1 MIHVVIV
8 DDHPVVLAGLVGLIE
23 SEPGI
28 ACLAAVTSAAD
39 ALDATRQTGAAVVV
53 ADYELRDGDGLT
65 LCADLKSL
73 PAPPGVIIYS
83 AFARPRLLP
92 AAAIAGADA
101 MLDKGARAD
110 QLFEMIHTVARG
122 AARLPSPPP
131 EVMERCFRKLNPDD
145 VPLFGMA
152 VNGTPASEIAAVVGM
167 DLEETRRRLRILLG
181 RLQEQSVG
189 PASSGQWA

>member
-1 MIHVVIV
+1 MIDVVVV
-8 DDHPVVLAGLVGLIE
+8 DDHPAVLAGLVGLVE

-28 ACLAAVTSAAD
+28 ACLAAVRSAAD

-101 MLDKGARAD
+101 MLDKAAPAD
-110 QLFEMIHTVARG
+110 QLFETIRRVAAG
-122 AARLPSPPP
+122 ATRLPSPPP

-152 VNGTPASEIAAVVGM
+152 INGAPASEIAAVVGT
-167 DLEETRRRLRILLG
+167 DLEETRRRLRVLLG
-181 RLQEQSVG
+181 RLQEHSVG
-189 PASSGQWA
+189 PATRGQWA